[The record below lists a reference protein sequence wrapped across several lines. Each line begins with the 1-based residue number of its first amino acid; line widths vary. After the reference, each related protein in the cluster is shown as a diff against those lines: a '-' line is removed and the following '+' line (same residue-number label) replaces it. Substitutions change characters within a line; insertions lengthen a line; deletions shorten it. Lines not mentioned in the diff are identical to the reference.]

1 MSDTIDGRVGD
12 VSGRLGDVSGRL
24 GDVSGRL
31 GDISGRASS
40 ADVQDCLLE
49 DREADRVRF
58 LDGRLARVES
68 EVILIVR
75 WVNAQLQLIK
85 DGVKTDD
92 TSDKINAVSEQAT
105 RLQNRVENLET
116 AVNTL
121 KASVAPHSTP
131 Q

>member
-1 MSDTIDGRVGD
+1 MSNTIDGRVGD

-49 DREADRVRF
+49 DREADKVRF
-58 LDGRLARVES
+58 LEGRLARVES
-68 EVILIVR
+68 EVILVVK
-75 WVNAQLQLIK
+75 WVNAQLELIK

-92 TSDKINAVSEQAT
+92 SADKIKAVSDQAT
-105 RLQNRVENLET
+105 RIHYRVEALET
-116 AVNTL
+116 AVNSL
-121 KASVAPHSTP
+121 RASAAPPSPTT
-131 Q
+131 